1 MGYITRREKDP
12 NFLIFVKTYFQVVKN
27 VKITFWHKIMYSGAN
42 FGYLRDTLQNSN
54 FHIFVI
60 SGDNI
65 LWEKAL
71 EVVVVFPG
79 TLPSKIFSRF
89 YANSS

>member
-1 MGYITRREKDP
+1 
-12 NFLIFVKTYFQVVKN
+12 
-27 VKITFWHKIMYSGAN
+27 MYSGVD
-42 FGYLRDTLQNSN
+42 FGYLRDTLQISN

-65 LWEKAL
+65 LSEKAL

-89 YANSS
+89 YASSS